1 MKIGII
7 LGSGLNH
14 FVDKISSPVIISE
27 DKSGVH
33 RKKILKGSFC
43 NREIIIFSGR
53 NHVYESGFDEKI
65 LRNIRIAGENN
76 VDFIIITNAAGGI
89 NKNFKVGDLMVIT
102 SVINLFGK
110 FLKSEMSEIRFDKK
124 LINNVVSLSV
134 RNNIPLKK
142 GVYCASPGPMYESK
156 SEIKFLKKIGADA
169 VGMSTVPELYAAS
182 SSGVK
187 ILALS
192 CITNTLSPA
201 SNEPVRHEDV
211 LIAGK
216 AVSEKLS
223 AVISLIIKN
232 LL

>member
-33 RKKILKGSFC
+33 LKKILKGSFC
-43 NREIIIFSGR
+43 NREIYIFSGR

-65 LRNIRIAGENN
+65 LSNINIAREND
-76 VDFIIITNAAGGI
+76 VGFIIITNAAGGI
-89 NKNFKVGDLMVIT
+89 NKNFRVGDLMVIT
-102 SVINLFGK
+102 SVINFFGK
-110 FLKSEMSEIRFDKK
+110 FLKTELSEIHFDKK
-124 LINNVVSLSV
+124 LINDVVNLAVGS
-134 RNNIPLKK
+134 NIPLKK
-142 GVYCASPGPMYESK
+142 GVYCASPGPLYESK

-169 VGMSTVPELYAAS
+169 VGMSTVPEFFAAS
-182 SSGVK
+182 SSGIK
-187 ILALS
+187 TLGLS
-192 CITNTLSPA
+192 CITNVLSPE
-201 SNEPVRHEDV
+201 SQEPVRHEDV

-223 AVISLIIKN
+223 EVISLIIKN